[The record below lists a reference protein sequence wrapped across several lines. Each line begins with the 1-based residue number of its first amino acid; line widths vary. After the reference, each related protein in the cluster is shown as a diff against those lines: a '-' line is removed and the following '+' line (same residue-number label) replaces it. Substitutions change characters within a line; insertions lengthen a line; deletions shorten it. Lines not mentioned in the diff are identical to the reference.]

1 MSIKRNLAFEIPL
14 VGLLGIA
21 VLGSTLAISRRT
33 GDYKFFDELIEVK
46 SIISQRF
53 VEEADEKKL
62 KEGALRGMVEALDD
76 PYTVYVPPAEKREFN
91 KDLTGEYVG
100 IGAQV
105 NTQTGYLVIV
115 SPLEDS
121 PAFRAGLMAD
131 DKVLEIDGKTT
142 KDLTVEQCVE
152 LLSGQPGTKVNLLI
166 ERKGERL
173 PLVEITRDR
182 IKTRSIKGY
191 HRDEKDAEQWKFM
204 IDPANG
210 IAYVRMTQFTPNVG
224 NELFAAL
231 RSVGADRGELKGLVL
246 DLRYNPGGLLS
257 EAEAIADLF
266 LEEGVIV
273 STRGRAFQER
283 VTRAAKEGTLPNF
296 PMAVLLNAQS
306 ASASEVLSG
315 ALVENNRAIVVG
327 TRSYGKGSVQSVM
340 EIPGGNGSEIKIT
353 EQGYYLPSG
362 RSITRKDNS
371 PTWGVDPTEGFYVP
385 VTDKE
390 VIDMFEVRRK
400 QEVLQAQGGQGA
412 AEEKWDDAAW
422 VLGHLKDKQLTAA
435 VEAIRRKLSTGEWQ
449 ATGEKGIESGAIA
462 GDELR
467 VSREYR
473 ERLLR
478 ELERTEK
485 RIDAIE
491 SGTKVAAKPDTTD
504 LWDDGIDLTDGR
516 LEVRDKDGKVIA
528 TFKITGNRLERW
540 LFDADLEKQ

>member
-1 MSIKRNLAFEIPL
+1 MSVKRNLAFEIPL

-21 VLGSTLAISRRT
+21 VLGSTLAITRRS

-46 SIISQRF
+46 SIISRQY

-62 KEGALRGMVEALDD
+62 KEGAIKGMVDALSD
-76 PYTVYVPPAEKREFN
+76 PYTIYVPPAEKREFN

-131 DKVLEIDGKTT
+131 DKVLEIEGKTT

-166 ERKGERL
+166 ERKGEKL
-173 PLVEITRDR
+173 PIIEITRDR

-191 HRDEKDAEQWKFM
+191 HRDDKDAEQWKFL
-204 IDPANG
+204 IDPENK
-210 IAYVRMTQFTPNVG
+210 IAYVRMTQFTPNVA
-224 NELFAAL
+224 NELFNAL

-266 LEEGVIV
+266 LPEGVIV
-273 STRGRAFQER
+273 STRGRAFPER
-283 VTRAAKEGTLPNF
+283 VSRAEKDGTLPDF
-296 PMAVLLNAQS
+296 PMAVLLNGQS
-306 ASASEVLSG
+306 ASASEVLAG

-327 TRSYGKGSVQSVM
+327 SRSFGKGSVQSVL
-340 EIPGGNGSEIKIT
+340 EVPGGNGSELKIT

-362 RSITRKDNS
+362 RSITRKDTS

-385 VTDKE
+385 ITDKE
-390 VIDMFEVRRK
+390 VIAMFEVRRK
-400 QEVLQAQGGQGA
+400 QEVLTAAGGQPGTD
-412 AEEKWDDAAW
+412 EKWDDSAW
-422 VLGHLKDKQLTAA
+422 VLDRLKDKQLTAA
-435 VEAIRRKLSTGEWQ
+435 VDAIRGKISSGQWQ
-449 ATGEKGIESGAIA
+449 ATGEKGVESGVIS

-467 VSREYR
+467 LSREYR

-478 ELERTEK
+478 ELERTET
-485 RIDAIE
+485 RIEAIE
-491 SGTKVAAKPDTTD
+491 SGTKVAKKPDTTD
-504 LWDDGIDLTDGR
+504 LWDDTIDLTDGH

-528 TFKITGNRLERW
+528 AFRITGNRLERW